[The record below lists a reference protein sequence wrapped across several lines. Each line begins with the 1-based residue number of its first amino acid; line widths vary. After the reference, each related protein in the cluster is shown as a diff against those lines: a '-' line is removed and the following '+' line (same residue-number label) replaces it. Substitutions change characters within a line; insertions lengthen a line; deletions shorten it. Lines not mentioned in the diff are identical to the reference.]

1 MKHTRISFLTLLI
14 YLTFGKYGFLKM
26 LITNMNYR
34 NKKKEM
40 AETIWPIKIEIDV
53 REIRHMEIFK
63 VADVK
68 TRDVKI
74 P

>member
-1 MKHTRISFLTLLI
+1 
-14 YLTFGKYGFLKM
+14 M

>member
-1 MKHTRISFLTLLI
+1 
-14 YLTFGKYGFLKM
+14 
-26 LITNMNYR
+26 
-34 NKKKEM
+34 M